1 VEEAVAGE
9 ALSLTE
15 ARAALAISRTR
26 LAKAQAGNARVSLTQ
41 PGAAKGRV
49 AVAAGTAVGPAA
61 LRPCWHGPEVDETHP
76 GDCEHRRSKST
87 HDYLLVTGAARNP
100 THPGLDHSEPDPHED
115 EHVVRNLP
123 STSKAFRAAEQCSE
137 PFVGRRP
144 ERGPWSAP
152 GTPGPS
158 AGCGP
163 PWRGPGCRGDQP
175 LATES
180 LAPAGLASAAVQ
192 GGLLLGPRA

>member
-49 AVAAGTAVGPAA
+49 AAAAGTAVGPAA

-76 GDCEHRRSKST
+76 GDCEHRRSKSR
-87 HDYLLVTGAARNP
+87 HDYLQNIRASLIWNP
-100 THPGLDHSEPDPHED
+100 IPPP
-115 EHVVRNLP
+115 VVRNFP
-123 STSKAFRAAEQCSE
+123 SPPKAFSAAEQCSA
-137 PFVGRRP
+137 R
-144 ERGPWSAP
+144 WTTTS
-152 GTPGPS
+152 
-158 AGCGP
+158 
-163 PWRGPGCRGDQP
+163 
-175 LATES
+175 
-180 LAPAGLASAAVQ
+180 
-192 GGLLLGPRA
+192 